1 MFIIRT
7 WENLQSDLEKLF
19 GSRHVYYNPPDNLT
33 MEYPAI
39 RYSLSDIDSK
49 YANNSQYIGF
59 KSYDIVVI
67 SEESDNP
74 VIEKLLRLPHSSF
87 ERHYVSNNLN
97 HDIIKL
103 YY

>member
-1 MFIIRT
+1 MRT
-7 WENLQSDLEKLF
+7 WESLQELLEKLF
-19 GSRHVYYNPPDNLT
+19 ECRHVYYQPPDNLT

-49 YANNSQYIGF
+49 YANNKMYVGM
-59 KSYDIVVI
+59 KCYDIVVKDKD
-67 SEESDNP
+67 EDNP
-74 VIEKLLRLPHSSF
+74 VIEKLLELPYASF
-87 ERHYVSNNLN
+87 NRHYVSDNLN

>member
-1 MFIIRT
+1 MRT
-7 WENLQSDLEKLF
+7 WESLQELLEKLF
-19 GSRHVYYNPPDNLT
+19 ECRHVYYQPPDNLT

-49 YANNSQYIGF
+49 YANNKMYVGM
-59 KSYDIVVI
+59 KCYDIVVI
-67 SEESDNP
+67 DKDEDNP
-74 VIEKLLRLPHSSF
+74 VIEKLLELPYASF
-87 ERHYVSNNLN
+87 NRHYVSDNLN

>member
-1 MFIIRT
+1 MRT
-7 WENLQSDLEKLF
+7 WESLQKLLEKLF
-19 GSRHVYYNPPDNLT
+19 ECRHVYYQPPDNLT

-49 YANNSQYIGF
+49 YANNKMYVGM
-59 KSYDIVVI
+59 KCYDIVVI
-67 SEESDNP
+67 DKDEDNP
-74 VIEKLLRLPHSSF
+74 VMEKLLELPYASF
-87 ERHYVSNNLN
+87 NRHYVSDNLN

>member
-1 MFIIRT
+1 MRT
-7 WENLQSDLEKLF
+7 WESLQKLLEKLF
-19 GSRHVYYNPPDNLT
+19 ECRHVYFQPPDNLT

-49 YANNSQYIGF
+49 YANNKMYVGM
-59 KSYDIVVI
+59 KCYDIVVI
-67 SEESDNP
+67 DKDEDNP
-74 VIEKLLRLPHSSF
+74 VIEKLLELPYASF
-87 ERHYVSNNLN
+87 NRHYVSDNLN

>member
-1 MFIIRT
+1 MRT
-7 WENLQSDLEKLF
+7 WESLQELLEKLF
-19 GSRHVYYNPPDNLT
+19 ECRHVYYQPPDNLR

-49 YANNSQYIGF
+49 YANNKMYVGM
-59 KSYDIVVI
+59 KCYDIVVI
-67 SEESDNP
+67 DKEPDNP
-74 VIEKLLRLPHSSF
+74 IIEKLLELPYASF
-87 ERHYVSNNLN
+87 DRHYVSDNLN

>member
-1 MFIIRT
+1 MRT
-7 WENLQSDLEKLF
+7 WESLQELLEKLF
-19 GSRHVYYNPPDNLT
+19 ECRHVYYQPPDNLT

-49 YANNSQYIGF
+49 YANNKMYFGM
-59 KSYDIVVI
+59 KCYDIVVI
-67 SEESDNP
+67 DKDEDNP
-74 VIEKLLRLPHSSF
+74 LIEKLLELPYASF
-87 ERHYVSNNLN
+87 NRHYVSDNLN

>member
-1 MFIIRT
+1 MRT
-7 WENLQSDLEKLF
+7 WESLQELLEKLF
-19 GSRHVYYNPPDNLT
+19 ECRHVYYQPPDNLT

-49 YANNSQYIGF
+49 YANNKMYVGM
-59 KSYDIVVI
+59 KCYDIVVI
-67 SEESDNP
+67 DKEPDNP
-74 VIEKLLRLPHSSF
+74 IIEKLLELPYASF
-87 ERHYVSNNLN
+87 NRHYVSDNLN

>member
-1 MFIIRT
+1 MRT
-7 WENLQSDLEKLF
+7 WESRQELLEKLF
-19 GSRHVYYNPPDNLT
+19 ECRHVYYQPPDNLT

-49 YANNSQYIGF
+49 YANNKMYVGM
-59 KSYDIVVI
+59 KCYDIVVI
-67 SEESDNP
+67 DKDEDNP
-74 VIEKLLRLPHSSF
+74 VIEKLLELPYASF
-87 ERHYVSNNLN
+87 NRHYVSDNLN

>member
-1 MFIIRT
+1 MRT
-7 WENLQSDLEKLF
+7 WESLQEKLEKLF
-19 GSRHVYYNPPDNLT
+19 ECRHVYFQPPENLT

-49 YANNSQYIGF
+49 YANNKMYAGM
-59 KSYDIVVI
+59 KCYDIVVI
-67 SEESDNP
+67 DKEPDNP
-74 VIEKLLRLPHSSF
+74 IIEKLLELPYASF
-87 ERHYVSNNLN
+87 NRHYVSDNLN

>member
-1 MFIIRT
+1 MRT
-7 WENLQSDLEKLF
+7 WESLQELLEKLF
-19 GSRHVYYNPPDNLT
+19 ECRHVYYQPPDNLT

-49 YANNSQYIGF
+49 YANNKMYVGM
-59 KSYDIVVI
+59 KCYDIVVI
-67 SEESDNP
+67 DKEPDNP
-74 VIEKLLRLPHSSF
+74 IIEKLLELPYASF
-87 ERHYVSNNLN
+87 NIHYVSDNLN

>member
-1 MFIIRT
+1 
-7 WENLQSDLEKLF
+7 
-19 GSRHVYYNPPDNLT
+19 

-49 YANNSQYIGF
+49 YANNKMYVGM
-59 KSYDIVVI
+59 KCYDIVVI
-67 SEESDNP
+67 DKEPDNP
-74 VIEKLLRLPHSSF
+74 IIEKLLELPYASF
-87 ERHYVSNNLN
+87 NRHYVSDNLN

>member
-1 MFIIRT
+1 MRT
-7 WENLQSDLEKLF
+7 WESLQELLEKLF
-19 GSRHVYYNPPDNLT
+19 ECRHVYYQPPDNLT

-49 YANNSQYIGF
+49 YANNKMYVGM
-59 KSYDIVVI
+59 KCYEIVVI
-67 SEESDNP
+67 DKEPDNP
-74 VIEKLLRLPHSSF
+74 IIEKLLELPYAYF
-87 ERHYVSNNLN
+87 NRHYVSDNLN

>member
-1 MFIIRT
+1 MRT
-7 WENLQSDLEKLF
+7 WESLQELLEKLF
-19 GSRHVYYNPPDNLT
+19 ECRHVYYQPPDNLI

-49 YANNSQYIGF
+49 YANNKMYVGM
-59 KSYDIVVI
+59 KCYDIVVI
-67 SEESDNP
+67 DKEPDNP
-74 VIEKLLRLPHSSF
+74 IIEKLLELPYASF
-87 ERHYVSNNLN
+87 NRHYVSDNLN

>member
-1 MFIIRT
+1 MRT
-7 WENLQSDLEKLF
+7 WESLQELLEKLF
-19 GSRHVYYNPPDNLT
+19 ECRHVYYQPPDNLI

-49 YANNSQYIGF
+49 YANNKMYVGM
-59 KSYDIVVI
+59 KCYDIVVI
-67 SEESDNP
+67 DKEPDNP
-74 VIEKLLRLPHSSF
+74 IIEKLLELPYASF
-87 ERHYVSNNLN
+87 NRHYISDNLN

>member
-1 MFIIRT
+1 MRT
-7 WENLQSDLEKLF
+7 WESLQELLEKLF
-19 GSRHVYYNPPDNLT
+19 ECRHVYYQPPDNLI

-49 YANNSQYIGF
+49 YANNKMYVGMRC
-59 KSYDIVVI
+59 YDIVVI
-67 SEESDNP
+67 DKEPDNP
-74 VIEKLLRLPHSSF
+74 IIEKLLELPYASF
-87 ERHYVSNNLN
+87 NRHYVSDNLN